1 MQALLAP
8 VRILY
13 KLMGASAFQKLD
25 ARLDFGEILTSPHVS
40 SARHTLFLAAVILF
54 MFPLG
59 QRMGKTFA
67 KRLSQPQND
76 RTRAAR

>member
-25 ARLDFGEILTSPHVS
+25 ARLDFGEILTSPR